1 MTKEKL
7 SGFIYFAYRKNIISI
22 NQANRWLAILKDD
35 PYSVSEFIS
44 TAFMKECNCL
54 IL

>member
-1 MTKEKL
+1 MTKKKL
-7 SGFIYFAYRKNIISI
+7 AKYIYFAYRKNMISI
-22 NQANRWLAILKDD
+22 DQANRWLAILKDD

-44 TAFMKECNCL
+44 TIFMKECNCL